1 MNNLLPILV
10 AGLTLTS
17 VAQAD
22 EWCKHRAD
30 RSASIDTTGASRI
43 VIGTGAGDLKV
54 RGESGRSKV
63 EAKGEACASNEEL
76 LGKIQLETRRDGETV
91 YLKTLMPEMKD
102 GSWFGATYATMDLV
116 IALPDSIPIELEDS
130 SGDLELH
137 KVKSAIVADSS
148 GEMEIEDIQG
158 DLEVTDSSGDIE
170 IEQVTGNLKL
180 SDSSG
185 DITVEG
191 VKGDVVIPIDSSGDI
206 RIVQVGSV
214 HIRNDTS
221 GEIFVRNVNRDVR
234 VDVDSSGD
242 INVEDVG
249 GNFTVGADSSG
260 SVHHSKVVG
269 TVQVA
274 ER

>member
-1 MNNLLPILV
+1 MNRLLPILI
-10 AGLTLTS
+10 AGLGLTPA
-17 VAQAD
+17 AQAD
-22 EWCKHRAD
+22 DWCKHRAE
-30 RSASIDTTGASRI
+30 RTASIDTTGAKRI

-63 EAKGEACASNEEL
+63 DAKGNACASSEEL
-76 LGKIQLETRRDGETV
+76 LGKIQIETRRDGDTV

-102 GSWFGATYATMDLV
+102 GNWFGSTYASLELE
-116 IALPDSIPIELEDS
+116 IALPDSIPLDLEDS
-130 SGDLELH
+130 SGDLELS
-137 KVKSAIVADSS
+137 KVKSAVVADSS
-148 GEMEIEDIQG
+148 GDMEIEDISG
-158 DLEVTDSSGDIE
+158 DLEVTDSSGEIE
-170 IEQVTGNLKL
+170 IERVAGNLKL

-185 DITVEG
+185 DVTVEE
-191 VKGDVVIPIDSSGDI
+191 VQGDVVIPIDSSGDI
-206 RIVQVGSV
+206 RVVQAGSV

-221 GEIFVRNVNRDVR
+221 GEIYVRNVNRDVR
-234 VDVDSSGD
+234 VDTDSSGD
-242 INVEDVG
+242 INVEQVG